1 MGDDGNAAE
10 SPPPDR
16 LCTLLV
22 RNIHYDS
29 WAKITNLLKSIGKG
43 ATAGTPGQ
51 GYAILIEFMQLAEE
65 APRGLDRKT
74 LRRLFQHKNF
84 MSGSLAK
91 WFLRHTE
98 RQIHLGEGVC
108 AITLFQDPGQTRV
121 VRACIHEPVS
131 MPDLEVYLRPGCLMV
146 CLALERRDEHT
157 TSRSAFVWLPWMSA
171 GPSVSEHMMP
181 NQVVWEDVIETQFK
195 LLACAEHGAS
205 GELAA
210 LTPVDAHEI
219 QRVSRWWRERHDSVI
234 VVTEVD
240 HIHNWHATPC
250 ARVLQGY
257 WNCSEVCFVPAGTRC
272 FSGSIGM
279 APAGYV
285 IRVGLRRRAR
295 PDAHHHHLPE
305 FPSWSAGTCQ
315 LSSRGRRLAGDGA
328 EEGASLLAL
337 GDEGESAEGVLTES
351 HYDYAC
357 LVCLDREATMVFTPC
372 GHQGVCG
379 KCCKWLVKAV
389 CQRNKG
395 FPDMRF
401 VKLSGEELR
410 GTSVTC
416 IVCRGWPSKLRYHK
430 EFEGEVYRV

>member
-1 MGDDGNAAE
+1 MGDDVNAAE

-16 LCTLLV
+16 FCTFLV
-22 RNIHYDS
+22 RSIHYDS
-29 WAKITNLLKSIGKG
+29 WVKITKLLASIGKG

-51 GYAILIEFMQLAEE
+51 GYAILIEFMQLAET
-65 APRGLDRKT
+65 ATLGLDRRT
-74 LRRLFQHKNF
+74 LRMLFKHKKF
-84 MSGSLAK
+84 MFGSLAT
-91 WFLRHTE
+91 WFPQHTE
-98 RQIHLGEGVC
+98 RHIHLGEGVC

-121 VRACIHEPVS
+121 VRVSMHEPVS

-146 CLALERRDEHT
+146 CLALERRDKHT
-157 TSRSAFVWLPWMSA
+157 TRCSAFVWLPWMSA
-171 GPSVSEHMMP
+171 GPSVPEHMMP
-181 NQVVWEDVIETQFK
+181 NQVVWEEVIETQFK
-195 LLACAEHGAS
+195 LLACAEHEAS

-240 HIHNWHATPC
+240 HIHNWHATLC
-250 ARVLQGY
+250 ARVLQGC
-257 WNCSEVCFVPAGTRC
+257 WNCSEACFVPAGTRYLD
-272 FSGSIGM
+272 GSIGM

-295 PDAHHHHLPE
+295 PDANHHLPE
-305 FPSWSAGTCQ
+305 IPSWSAGTCR

-351 HYDYAC
+351 QYDYEC

-372 GHQGVCG
+372 GHLSVCG
-379 KCCKWLVKAV
+379 KCSRWLVKAE

-395 FPDMRF
+395 LPDMRF
-401 VKLSGEELR
+401 RLSAR
-410 GTSVTC
+410 KQRDTSVTC
-416 IVCRGWPSKLRYHK
+416 IVCRGKPSKLQYHK
-430 EFEGEVYRV
+430 QFEGIKYRA